1 MTRLRQRSL
10 ACALVVALAGAAAS
24 ACDPIHTEA
33 VDALGGEAPGVRRG
47 PLHRPGQ
54 PCITCH
60 DGAIGDPNE
69 FSVAGT
75 IFVNADSLTPAVG
88 ATVTLTNADGTQ
100 HALRTNQAGNFYAS
114 PSQLALAFPVR
125 VKVSY
130 QGTDVEMSSTIGR
143 DGSCADCHT
152 DPAGPGSAGH
162 IYIPPNGVT
171 P

>member
-1 MTRLRQRSL
+1 MRLL
-10 ACALVVALAGAAAS
+10 AIAIALALVLAS
-24 ACDPIHTEA
+24 TPSCDPVHSEA

-75 IFVNADSLTPAVG
+75 VFVTADALTPAVG
-88 ATVTLTNADGTQ
+88 ATVTLTNADGTAY
-100 HALRTNQAGNFYAS
+100 ALRANQAGNFYAS
-114 PSQLALAFPVR
+114 PRELSLVFPVR

-130 QGTDVEMSSTIGR
+130 QGVDVQMSSTIGR
-143 DGSCADCHT
+143 AGSCADCHF

-162 IYIPPNGVT
+162 IYIPADGVA